1 MQTSQRNE
9 DAYLQELKTPA
20 MAKPPEDKRRDRGT
34 GDQSNPLLK
43 KPTFQA
49 ELASVWPALA
59 QGSLVDGEKHFPGDG
74 KTFLALRYPY

>member
-1 MQTSQRNE
+1 METSQRNE

-20 MAKPPEDKRRDRGT
+20 MARPPEDKRRDQGT

-49 ELASVWPALA
+49 ELASV
-59 QGSLVDGEKHFPGDG
+59 
-74 KTFLALRYPY
+74 